1 MSKMKHLLLVK
12 FLFVTC
18 LLFSQ
23 SVEGVDLSKYPA
35 AGESVKKRAPINWQ
49 TNPFKNKTKEIKEGY
64 EKHEVSFAGYYAS
77 ILWKKGADTISGVMI
92 DTRSGIIYK
101 LPISASNCS
110 NKCMDVDDIF
120 DRYLF
125 LPSSKLFVTS
135 VCRKVKLNSE
145 SKVRQDFYFYLWN
158 EAAKKFSLIKQTKKE
173 RIIN

>member
-1 MSKMKHLLLVK
+1 MKHLLLLN
-12 FLFVTC
+12 FLFITC
-18 LLFSQ
+18 LVYSQ

-35 AGESVKKRAPINWQ
+35 VAEEVKKRALIDWQ
-49 TNPFKNKTKEIKEGY
+49 TNPFKKKAKEIREGY
-64 EKHEVSFAGYYAS
+64 EKQEVSFAGYYTT
-77 ILWKKGADTISGVMI
+77 ILWKKGGDTIQGVMI

-145 SKVRQDFYFYLWN
+145 SKVRQEFYFYLWN
-158 EAAKKFSLIKQTKKE
+158 EATKKFSLIKQTKKE
-173 RIIN
+173 RILN

>member
-1 MSKMKHLLLVK
+1 MSKMKHLLLLN
-12 FLFVTC
+12 FLFVSC
-18 LLFSQ
+18 LVYSQ
-23 SVEGVDLSKYPA
+23 SVEGVALSKYPA
-35 AGESVKKRAPINWQ
+35 VAEEVKKRALINWQ
-49 TNPFKNKTKEIKEGY
+49 TNPFKNKIKEIRDGY
-64 EKHEVSFAGYYAS
+64 EKQEVSFAGYYTT
-77 ILWKKGADTISGVMI
+77 ILWKKGVDTILGVMI

-145 SKVRQDFYFYLWN
+145 SKVRQEFYFYLWN
-158 EAAKKFSLIKQTKKE
+158 EATKKFSLIKQTKKE
-173 RIIN
+173 RILN